1 MNNDSEINDIRGAG
15 DFKGITF
22 SKFKK
27 TDVRKEL
34 LNSLINSRI
43 EQACYWS
50 AELICAGH
58 YSDLWEI
65 IILFYSKYIH
75 LGNPKIA
82 IYLELRIQNFKEI
95 ITNGYAGNEIRMRN
109 SEKTRSLFCEIMCV
123 LCDAKR
129 RHSFDNIKIRKEDF
143 DMTQMTDRFK
153 APNINYA
160 HDVFKPDDPK
170 ELFVAINELAYN
182 ISQEG
187 KNIINACYWIEWISE
202 YETICKNKKE
212 KCKAERRSNIPVD
225 NKSQMDLI
233 WIVWDVFF
241 KEVEKRSGQSGI
253 GSGQSG
259 IGGGQSGIGI
269 GSGQNR
275 QNKLVQKVIKSLL
288 SLFTLKYTIGCSRKR
303 KYILYFVVSLL
314 CENVSIDEEIIRE
327 KQKEVVASITKKI
340 HSIYKQIK
348 KNEVSPGTDY
358 LFANVQTSNLEK
370 TIEKLEKMNTFG
382 DTFIPRV

>member
-1 MNNDSEINDIRGAG
+1 MNNDSEINDIRSASE
-15 DFKGITF
+15 FRGITF

-109 SEKTRSLFCEIMCV
+109 SEKMRTLFCEIMCV

-153 APNINYA
+153 APNVAYA
-160 HDVFKPDDPK
+160 QEVFKSDDPK

-241 KEVEKRSGQSGI
+241 KEAEKRSRQSGVGQSGV
-253 GSGQSG
+253 GQSG
-259 IGGGQSGIGI
+259 VGGGQK
-269 GSGQNR
+269 
-275 QNKLVQKVIKSLL
+275 NKLLQKVIKSLL
-288 SLFTLKYTIGCSRKR
+288 SLFTLKYTSGCNRKR

-314 CENVSIDEEIIRE
+314 CENVTMDEEIIRE

-340 HSIYKQIK
+340 HTVYKQIK

-358 LFANVQTSNLEK
+358 LFTNVQTSNLEK
-370 TIEKLEKMNTFG
+370 TIEKLDKMNTFG

>member
-1 MNNDSEINDIRGAG
+1 MNNDSEINDIRGAT
-15 DFKGITF
+15 DFKGVTF

-34 LNSLINSRI
+34 LNSLTNARI

-50 AELICAGH
+50 AELVCAGH
-58 YSDLWEI
+58 YSELWDI

-82 IYLELRIQNFKEI
+82 IYLELRIQNFKDI
-95 ITNGYAGNEIRMRN
+95 VTNGYLNNELRMRN
-109 SEKTRSLFCEIMCV
+109 SDKTRNLFCEVMCV

-129 RHSFDNIKIRKEDF
+129 RHSFDNIKIGKGDF

-153 APNINYA
+153 APSVQYA
-160 HDVFKPDDPK
+160 TEVFKPDDPK

-187 KNIINACYWIEWISE
+187 KNIINACYWIEWITE

-212 KCKAERRSNIPVD
+212 KCKAERRSHIPVD
-225 NKSQMDLI
+225 NNLQMGII
-233 WIVWDVFF
+233 WIVWDIFF
-241 KEVEKRSGQSGI
+241 KETEKRS
-253 GSGQSG
+253 
-259 IGGGQSGIGI
+259 
-269 GSGQNR
+269 
-275 QNKLVQKVIKSLL
+275 KLVQKVVKSLL
-288 SLFTLKYTIGCSRKR
+288 TLFTLKYTVGCNRKR
-303 KYILYFVVSLL
+303 KYILFFVVSLL
-314 CENVSIDEEIIRE
+314 CENVTMDEEIIRE
-327 KQKEVVASITKKI
+327 KQKEIVATVIKKI
-340 HSIYKQIK
+340 NSIYKQIK
-348 KNEVSPGTDY
+348 KNEESPGTDY
-358 LFANVQTSNLEK
+358 LFKDVKTSNLEK

>member
-1 MNNDSEINDIRGAG
+1 MYNIVIFFRKIVVLNLQQVYMNNDSEINDIRAAG
-15 DFKGITF
+15 DFRGITF

-34 LNSLINSRI
+34 LNSLIQSRI

-58 YSDLWEI
+58 YSDLWDI

-82 IYLELRIQNFKEI
+82 IYLELRIHNFREI
-95 ITNGYAGNEIRMRN
+95 ITNGYTGNEIRMRN
-109 SEKTRSLFCEIMCV
+109 SEKIRTLFCEIMCV

-153 APNINYA
+153 APNITYA
-160 HDVFKPDDPK
+160 QDVFKPEDPK

-187 KNIINACYWIEWISE
+187 KNIINACYWIEWITE

-212 KCKAERRSNIPVD
+212 KCRAERRSNIPVE

-241 KEVEKRSGQSGI
+241 KEVDKRI
-253 GSGQSG
+253 GK
-259 IGGGQSGIGI
+259 
-269 GSGQNR
+269 
-275 QNKLVQKVIKSLL
+275 NKLLQKVIKSLL
-288 SLFTLKYTIGCSRKR
+288 TLFTLKYTSGCNRKR

-314 CENVSIDEEIIRE
+314 CENVAMDEEIIRE
-327 KQKEVVASITKKI
+327 KQKDVVSNIIKKI

-348 KNEVSPGTDY
+348 KNEESPGTDY
-358 LFANVQTSNLEK
+358 LFENVKASNLEK